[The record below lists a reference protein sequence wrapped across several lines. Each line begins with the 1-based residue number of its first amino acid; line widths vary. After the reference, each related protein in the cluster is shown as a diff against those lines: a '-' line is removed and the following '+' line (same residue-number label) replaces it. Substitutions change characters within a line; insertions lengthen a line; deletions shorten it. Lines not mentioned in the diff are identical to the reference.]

1 MAKKI
6 NIKDLEGSFSVNG
19 NETPIAHEPIDTVN
33 ADLWSMLP
41 TQKLQEQLITLNSR
55 LLAAQCTENMD
66 IIRQLERGVVTLQ
79 HIINARDEDTT
90 LI

>member
-6 NIKDLEGSFSVNG
+6 NIKEFEGSFSVNG
-19 NETPIAHEPIDTVN
+19 NETPITHEP
-33 ADLWSMLP
+33 MLP

>member
-1 MAKKI
+1 VAKKI
-6 NIKDLEGSFSVNG
+6 NIKEFEGSFSVNG
-19 NETPIAHEPIDTVN
+19 NETPITHEPIDTVN